1 MEGWSNPIKL
11 WDVETG
17 RYLGI
22 LSGHTEPVET
32 LVFSHDG
39 KMLASG
45 SDDGTVLLWD
55 WKKIIDKKGQGN
67 NR

>member
-11 WDVETG
+11 WNVETG

-39 KMLASG
+39 QILASG

-55 WKKIIDKKGQGN
+55 WDKIINKAAEDNK
-67 NR
+67 